1 MQALRMKV
9 QIHDN
14 QIATLLPVSMP
25 DGEAEIIVLYEE
37 QIPSGINGKQTLLN
51 LFAEIDKAHHP
62 RMTKDEVD
70 AYLAEERASWD

>member
-14 QIATLLPVSMP
+14 QIATRLPVSMP

-37 QIPSGINGKQTLLN
+37 QIPSGTNGKQTLLD
-51 LFAEIDKAHHP
+51 LFAKIDQAPHP
-62 RMTKDEVD
+62 RMTKEEVD
-70 AYLAEERASWD
+70 AYLTEERASWD